1 MELDEAVVV
10 DSDSQM
16 QKPVANDT
24 TGSDGG
30 SRERSTSN
38 LQAEQADKLAQA
50 RELLE
55 NLCKKHI
62 ENVEDPNAA
71 GPSSSGDRKSPSPLI
86 KLRDQI
92 WELFNP
98 EKTDVEYLES
108 PAFRNKI
115 RLIENG
121 CTKRPAKR
129 KIHLKELIECM
140 IVNTPKT
147 EVRFER

>member
-1 MELDEAVVV
+1 MDTDEAVVV
-10 DSDSQM
+10 DSDTQT

-24 TGSDGG
+24 TSPDGG
-30 SRERSTSN
+30 SREGSTSN
-38 LQAEQADKLAQA
+38 LQAEQADKLVQA

-62 ENVEDPNAA
+62 ENVEDPSA
-71 GPSSSGDRKSPSPLI
+71 GPSSSGDRKPPSPLI

-92 WELFNP
+92 WELFSP
-98 EKTDVEYLES
+98 QKTDVEYLES

-121 CTKRPAKR
+121 CTKQPAKR